1 MEKLVKYLFCFV
13 LIASAAIENCTLL
26 AQSEFVLSGSNLKIV
41 IDGGSKVVIDNLNFK
56 NDANNTWWG
65 GTGEMVFQGNSSA
78 SVSGT
83 FPATYMN
90 LKINKPGSTLTL
102 NTPVVV
108 TQNLEMSAGNIATT
122 ASNLLTIG
130 TAPATPGSIAWT
142 SGTVVGPLRRYFS
155 GTASATQASG
165 IFPVGLS
172 TVNRYAQ
179 VNYTGGLSTGGTIT
193 AEYKS
198 GVCPVGY
205 AGLPNTVN
213 GQLVQN
219 YENEGYW
226 SIAPTGGDLN
236 TATYSLILR
245 GNALSTVASVPDMSK
260 LRLIKSTSHTTWD
273 NSGLG
278 SHSAPIG
285 GTADFTL
292 SNAGMTGFSW
302 FNIGSGNANPLP
314 VTMLNFAANCNE
326 NSQVD
331 VKWTTASEQ
340 NSQAF
345 IVERSRDLAEWQY
358 VTSLNAAGNSN
369 YNIDYTTI
377 DTNPFSGVS
386 YYRLIQLDINAIET
400 SYGPISVSC
409 ADAQNGMFVFP
420 SPTNGDFTVEITAD
434 EDLIDSELL
443 IIDLAGKIVS
453 KRNINVLQGVTQ
465 AIFQNQ
471 ELQVGTYI
479 IQLNSSNHNIQP
491 IRVVVN

>member
-1 MEKLVKYLFCFV
+1 M
-13 LIASAAIENCTLL
+13 L
-26 AQSEFVLSGSNLKIV
+26 AQSDLVLSGSNLKIV
-41 IDGGSKVVIDNLNFK
+41 IDAGSKVVIDNLNFK
-56 NDANNTWWG
+56 NDANNSWWG

-78 SVSGT
+78 TVGGT

-90 LKINKPGSTLTL
+90 LKIDKPGSTLTL

-108 TQNLEMSAGNIATT
+108 TQDLTMNAGNIATT
-122 ASNLLTIG
+122 STNLLTIG
-130 TAPATPGSIAWT
+130 TSPASPGSISWT

-179 VNYTGGLSTGGTIT
+179 VNYTAGLSTGGTIT

-198 GVCPVGY
+198 VVCPVGY
-205 AGLPNTVN
+205 AGLPATVN
-213 GQLVQN
+213 GQLVEN

-226 SIAPTGGDLN
+226 SIAPSVGDLN

-245 GNALSTVASVPDMSK
+245 GNALSTVTSVPDMAK
-260 LRLIKSTSHTTWD
+260 LRVIKSVSYTTWD
-273 NSGLG
+273 NTGIG
-278 SHSAPIG
+278 SHTAPSG
-285 GTADFTL
+285 GVGDFTI
-292 SNAGMTGFSW
+292 SNTGMTGFSW

-314 VTMLNFAANCNE
+314 VTMLNFAANCNDK
-326 NSQVD
+326 SQVE

-340 NSQAF
+340 NSQNF
-345 IVERSRDLAEWQY
+345 IVERSRDLVQWEY
-358 VTSLNAAGNSN
+358 VTSLNASGNSN
-369 YNIDYTTI
+369 YAIDYATL
-377 DTNPFSGVS
+377 DNEPFNGAS
-386 YYRLIQLDINAIET
+386 YYRLLQVDLNGSEMI
-400 SYGPISVSC
+400 YGPISVSC
-409 ADAQNGMFVFP
+409 TNVSAGMIVFP
-420 SPTNGDFTVEITAD
+420 SPNNGNFTVEITTD
-434 EDLIDSELL
+434 ENLNESDLL

-453 KRNINVLQGVTQ
+453 KRNINVLEGKTQ

-491 IRVVVN
+491 VRVVVN

>member
-13 LIASAAIENCTLL
+13 LMASALIENCTLL
-26 AQSEFVLSGSNLKIV
+26 AQSDLVLSGSNLKIV
-41 IDGGSKVVIDNLNFK
+41 IDGGTKMVVDNLNFK

-65 GTGEMVFQGNSSA
+65 GTGEMVFQGNTSA
-78 SVSGT
+78 TVSGT

-90 LKINKPGSTLTL
+90 LKIDKPGTTLTL

-108 TQNLEMSAGNIATT
+108 TQDLTMFAGYIATT
-122 ASNLLTIG
+122 SSNLLTIG
-130 TAPATPGSIAWT
+130 TAPASPGSIVWT
-142 SGTVVGPLRRYFS
+142 GGTVVGPLRRYFS

-165 IFPVGLS
+165 ILPVGLS

-193 AEYKS
+193 AEYKA
-198 GVCPVGY
+198 GVCPIGY
-205 AGLPNTVN
+205 AGLPSVIN
-213 GQLVQN
+213 GQMIQN

-226 SIAPTGGDLN
+226 EISPNGGDLN

-245 GNALSTVASVPDMSK
+245 GNALSTVTSFPDMSK
-260 LRLIKSTSHTTWD
+260 LRLMKSVSHTTWD
-273 NSGLG
+273 NTGLG
-278 SHSAPIG
+278 AHSAPAG
-285 GTADFTL
+285 GTADFTI
-292 SNAGMTGFSW
+292 SNSGMTGFSW

-326 NSQVD
+326 KSQVD

-340 NSQAF
+340 NSQSF
-345 IVERSRDLAEWQY
+345 VVERSRDLSQWEY
-358 VTSLNAAGNSN
+358 VTSINAAGNSN
-369 YNIDYTTI
+369 YNINYATADDSPI
-377 DTNPFSGVS
+377 SGTS
-386 YYRLIQLDINAIET
+386 YYRLIQIDLNGSEVI
-400 SYGPISVSC
+400 YGPISVSC
-409 ADAQNGMFVFP
+409 AEESSEMIVFP
-420 SPTNGDFTVEITAD
+420 SPNNGNFTVEITTD
-434 EDLIDSELL
+434 ENLNESELV

-453 KRNINVLQGVTQ
+453 KRNINVLQGKTQ

-491 IRVVVN
+491 VKVVVN